1 MTTGSLGG
9 SKVRPPNPSAMK
21 MRTFCSPPLVS
32 VTTSNVGTRPECCL
46 AQLGS
51 AAMLIGLALGT
62 VPSNLTTPLMPDA
75 LVLPVDGDSA
85 RITWR
90 GKTQIIKAI
99 KTKNFFIVI
108 THLVEDKCLQNFC
121 GTLRRT

>member
-9 SKVRPPNPSAMK
+9 SKVRSPNPSAMK
-21 MRTFCSPPLVS
+21 IRTFCSPPLES

-51 AAMLIGLALGT
+51 AAMLMGLALGT

-75 LVLPVDGDSA
+75 LVLPVDGGSA
-85 RITWR
+85 RIAWR
-90 GKTQIIKAI
+90 GKMQIIKAI
-99 KTKNFFIVI
+99 KKKNFFIVI
-108 THLVEDKCLQNFC
+108 THLMANKFVQNSLEA
-121 GTLRRT
+121 LRW